1 MEDPRGAKMAG
12 IRSRVLKHPSEHI
25 KVPTTC
31 SHAGYPVA
39 DGGVHSDREPDCD
52 DVTHGADPAHRADQ
66 LYLEHREMVER
77 VVHTSSMS

>member
-1 MEDPRGAKMAG
+1 M
-12 IRSRVLKHPSEHI
+12 
-25 KVPTTC
+25 TY

-52 DVTHGADPAHRADQ
+52 DVTHGADPAHRA
-66 LYLEHREMVER
+66 EMVER